1 MKMVTDFFN
10 CDNMSL
16 KDARDIYMH
25 IEKNQILKNYSFP
38 QKPGKDGYYRI
49 YVSDITKSSGRRQL
63 FAKSIE
69 VLRDKVYEYEKH
81 ETRSTSKSFAD
92 VFEIVVSEKLKYVK
106 DPEKKLSRQN
116 TISISRSNYTRYFDG
131 TDFANMFIESITKKD
146 IDKIILHNLN
156 RYSMRDRA
164 FNNMIGILR
173 MVFSF
178 AYEEY
183 LITDNTFS
191 RVNLKK
197 YRDLL
202 TPNVDIEKRVHSQ
215 DELSMILDALH
226 EYQATKPEYTP
237 AWALEFQII
246 IGARRGEI
254 APLRRS
260 DIADRYISISREQL
274 TVKKFG
280 GVPEH
285 FKIVEHTKTYKNRMY
300 PKTVLV
306 NEYLG
311 RLLAMLDKY
320 YPGCEFLFP
329 DKNTQLGVINN
340 NTVYRL
346 YSRICKKLGIRIS
359 RAEIK
364 GTHSFRRNAITDVV
378 NSTGGNVV
386 LASKLFGNS
395 PEVVCKNYYTGID
408 LNEALEALNNRK
420 LS

>member
-1 MKMVTDFFN
+1 MTMMTDLFN

-69 VLRDKVYEYEKH
+69 ELRDKVYEYEKR
-81 ETRSTSKSFAD
+81 EAGSTSKSFAD
-92 VFEIVVSEKLKYVK
+92 VFEIVVSQKLKYVK

-116 TISISRSNYTRYFDG
+116 TISISRSNYNRYFDG

-164 FNNMIGILR
+164 FNNMVGILR

-226 EYQATKPEYTP
+226 EYQTTKPEYTP

-254 APLRRS
+254 APLRRC
-260 DIADRYISISREQL
+260 DITDRYISISREQL

-280 GVPEH
+280 DVPEH
-285 FKIVEHTKTYKNRMY
+285 FKIVEHTKTYKNRVY

-306 NEYLG
+306 NEYLD

-320 YPGCEFLFP
+320 YPGSEYLFP
-329 DKNTQLGVINN
+329 DKNTDLGVINN

-346 YSRICKKLGIRIS
+346 YSRICKKLGIKIS

-395 PEVVCKNYYTGID
+395 PEVACKNYYTGID